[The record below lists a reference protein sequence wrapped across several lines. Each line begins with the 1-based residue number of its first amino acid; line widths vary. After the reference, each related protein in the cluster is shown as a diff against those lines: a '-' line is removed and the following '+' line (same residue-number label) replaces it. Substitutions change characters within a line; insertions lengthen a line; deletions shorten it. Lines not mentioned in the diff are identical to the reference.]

1 MKKLLRVFGI
11 FFLLLIAAD
20 IALNIIWSMQ
30 LRNTIRDLKAQGKLK
45 SWDEIKPPPVPD
57 NENACLL
64 YQKAFDMMAEGKGG
78 QKYIPNE
85 TPGRVNDTNM
95 FLVRA
100 VSKGMNNWDEKTKN
114 DVQEIMNSVQ
124 MKKIFSLIE
133 KGTHKPRCRYN
144 VVYGYENG
152 KFTVPFMFV
161 RHAAKL
167 FYLKAQF
174 ENDGGNINQSLKSLL
189 TGLKMSGH
197 LMDEPS
203 GLAQV
208 IRTAC
213 DSILLNGIQQE
224 PYLKNA
230 SPETLKSILDELT
243 QHTDKTPFVQS
254 HNWSLSYIT
263 ERLLQGKVNLR
274 DQFRVEGGVPFT
286 KALYVSYLGQPAFK
300 KDMEMLLLLVL
311 TVQESYAHPYYKI
324 ADKLK
329 ISMDEKNVPGYCFLT
344 YLIMPSERAGLLRAF
359 RYTASLDVARTALAL
374 VLYKKTHGSYPDRL
388 DNTVPH
394 FINEIPADTFS
405 GKPLVYKKSDNGF
418 ILYSLGPNMKDDDG
432 ALLEDT
438 VNMDAKGDI
447 VWKGEN

>member
-1 MKKLLRVFGI
+1 MKKLLRIFGI
-11 FFLLLIAAD
+11 FFLLLAAAHV
-20 IALNIIWSMQ
+20 ALNLIWGMQ

-57 NENACLL
+57 DENAAVL

-85 TPGRVNDTNM
+85 TPGRINDMNM

-100 VSKGMNNWDEKTKN
+100 ISRGVNNWDEKTKN

-144 VVYGYENG
+144 VVYGYESG
-152 KFTVPFMFV
+152 KFIVPFMFV

-189 TGLKMSGH
+189 TGLKISGH

-230 SPETLKSILDELT
+230 SPEILKSILDELT
-243 QHTDKTPFVQS
+243 QHTDKTPFVQTY
-254 HNWSLSYIT
+254 NWRLSYIT
-263 ERLLQGKVNLR
+263 DRLLQGKVNLR
-274 DQFRVEGGVPFT
+274 DGFRVEGGVPFT

-300 KDMEMLLLLVL
+300 KDMQMLLNLAL
-311 TVQESYAHPYYKI
+311 TAQESYALPYYKI
-324 ADKLK
+324 ADKIK
-329 ISMDEKNVPGYCFLT
+329 ISMDEKNVPGYCILT
-344 YLIMPSERAGLLRAF
+344 HLFMPSVRAEFLRAF
-359 RYTASLDVARTALAL
+359 RYSASLDVARTALAL
-374 VLYKKTHGSYPDRL
+374 VLYQKTHGSYPDRL
-388 DNTVPH
+388 DNIAPD
-394 FINEIPADTFS
+394 FINAIPVDTFS
-405 GKPLVYKKSDNGF
+405 GKSLVYKKSGKGF
-418 ILYSLGPNMKDDDG
+418 ILYSLGPNMKDDHG
-432 ALLEDT
+432 T
-438 VNMDAKGDI
+438 PFQPPINMDTKGDI
-447 VWKGEN
+447 VWKSEN